1 MIPKSIRRFSLAIL
15 IASLVVTACS
25 GAPESNLPSPASAA
39 TAIAQPASPA
49 LTASQVASPTPSP
62 TFSPNPSPAPT
73 TTPPASVIDG
83 LWEAT
88 TTRAELLAAGAGP
101 DEDSDENWGH
111 LFQEFHN
118 GIWGGAE
125 SGGVVG
131 TYRLEGH
138 KIFLT
143 LTTTEDAGLTFTG
156 TWELVGG
163 KLKLGGGIPTPM
175 RVKPWTKVGP

>member
-1 MIPKSIRRFSLAIL
+1 MTSDRMIPKSIRRFSLAIL

-73 TTPPASVIDG
+73 TPPPASVI
-83 LWEAT
+83 
-88 TTRAELLAAGAGP
+88 
-101 DEDSDENWGH
+101 DENWGH